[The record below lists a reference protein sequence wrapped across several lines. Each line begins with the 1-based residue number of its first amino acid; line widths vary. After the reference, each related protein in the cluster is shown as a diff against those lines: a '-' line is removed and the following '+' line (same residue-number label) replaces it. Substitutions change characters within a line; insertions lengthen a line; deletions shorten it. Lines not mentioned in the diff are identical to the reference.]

1 MRTLHHI
8 GIPTFIKQ
16 DKEVYN
22 EGMRLFI
29 TDPADSINK
38 IEFLRF
44 EKESTMPELV
54 QSTTHIAYT
63 VDNIVEEVAG
73 KNIIFPITK
82 LSDNM
87 TIAFIVEDGIA
98 IELIELS

>member
-1 MRTLHHI
+1 MRVLHHI
-8 GIPTFIKQ
+8 GIPTTVKQ
-16 DKEVYN
+16 AKEGYS
-22 EGMRLFI
+22 EDMRLFI

-44 EKESTMPELV
+44 EKESTMPELI
-54 QSTTHIAYT
+54 QTTAHVAYQ
-63 VDNIVEEVAG
+63 VEDIVEETKG
-73 KNIIFPITK
+73 KKIVYPITK

-87 TIAFIVEDGIA
+87 TIAFIEEDGIA